1 MSLKTNLK
9 SYLAA
14 AITSDQLLNARR
26 RVHDLRRRLRGAGH
40 VVHYFHDSADPYGA
54 LTAQILPAF
63 QAKYGVKLC
72 PHLIS
77 GPPSEAVPE
86 PDAYQKNAM
95 VDATR
100 LALKHGLNAPVM
112 PSIERIQK
120 ANRLFAAAIGAPDW
134 TERLS
139 EVSAALWTGHAPPD
153 EPGADPTHAMAAGD
167 RALASK
173 GHYLGG
179 TFFYGGEW
187 YWGIDRLY
195 YLEQRLQQA
204 GLGGDPLI
212 VPVSDPTDQPL
223 AGEAQELEFF
233 FSFRSPYSYLAFDR
247 VVNLG
252 KRHNARLILKP
263 VLPMLMRGLPVPKAK
278 SRYILRDCTRE
289 ARRLGIP
296 FGRICDPL
304 GAGVERG
311 YALFDYAEDQGKFA
325 PYCAAFMR
333 SVWSQGVDAATD
345 RGMERI
351 VTSAG
356 LEWSVARPLL
366 NTQEWRGR
374 VEANQHRLQEVGLW
388 GVPSFCVDGQ
398 SLWGQDR
405 FWAVEDLLMAHRRR

>member
-26 RVHDLRRRLRGAGH
+26 RVLDLRRRLRGADH
-40 VVHYFHDSADPYGA
+40 VVHYFHDTADPYGA

-63 QAKYGVKLC
+63 QAKYGVMLC

-86 PDAYQKNAM
+86 PEAHRQNAM

-100 LALKHGLNAPVM
+100 LALKHGLDAPVI

-120 ANRLFAAAIGAPDW
+120 ANHLLAAAFETPDLID
-134 TERLS
+134 RLADI
-139 EVSAALWTGHAPPD
+139 SAALWTGRALPD
-153 EPGADPTHAMAAGD
+153 ETGADPSASMTAGD
-167 RALASK
+167 QALVSM

-187 YWGIDRLY
+187 YWGIDRLH
-195 YLEQRLQQA
+195 YLEQRLQQI
-204 GLGGDPLI
+204 GLGEGASI
-212 VPVSDPTDQPL
+212 FPVLDRSARAL
-223 AGEAQELEFF
+223 ADSAKELEFF

-263 VLPMLMRGLPVPKAK
+263 VLPMLMRELPVPKAK

-311 YALFDYAEDQGKFA
+311 YALFDYAEDQGKLA

-405 FWAVEDLLMAHRRR
+405 LWVVEDLLMAHRAR